1 MAKIVHTS
9 VTADGLGLGQNPAEV
24 EGLQTARLGAATAQ
38 QIESYVAP
46 PNPSKMSAAPQ
57 SMANLQGSLFATTV
71 LWSAHPTKSKAVLT
85 PSPLDACPETSTA
98 KQRTRRRGKSSV
110 QSLRIPT
117 FPDHKGRARVR
128 GPHPVSR
135 LRRRFWIRPIAPTN
149 TQARP
154 QQPTLHDSQPHQ
166 FHAIPDDIN
175 RCNHVNTSPQ
185 PRPDQQ
191 ERRRRQKHRRSP
203 HTENYLASGKKED
216 NNRRLA
222 EEPPHFPGQPNLI
235 DVCDTFNNNGRS
247 AFSPEMTSRP
257 SLAVQQQR
265 QPTRSLSGGPPMRQS
280 GPPPPQRTLSQ
291 SYLPHDLAG
300 DVAPRNGA
308 SIRRGG
314 SRLKLELSNDSFGH
328 LASLGDSPTAAI
340 DSSKAFTPSR
350 IMSMADSAS
359 DIDMGALSPNNPN
372 RVLPDGMSMLDTP
385 SEPPNTALPM
395 PRRRNRFP
403 VPDPRRKSAPAPPP
417 PLKKDAR
424 PRPWAIE
431 TPSIAPK
438 YHQRTPDPHAPGVAT
453 RGTSTSSRAGSS
465 TTSGAQVGHCADF
478 FPWVGDHPEDHFS
491 HKIITEGHYER
502 QPGQHETS
510 SARNY
515 VFQALKQNRGLQGL
529 SLVYS
534 EVMRH
539 RRDIGQVVA
548 PPSFKPPPR
557 VTLTDT
563 KREVWLRDLANPA
576 ITLRRLSRTIPHGIR
591 GRVLLDQ
598 CLNKKVPAERA
609 VWLAKCVGANEI
621 RAVKRKGAN
630 GALVMGGEAK
640 WIRDWTI
647 CVEQFVETSV
657 LLVAS
662 SDWSKWRADYAVR
675 LARHLFCAELLD
687 KDHYLEW
694 LVTGVENSN
703 FSKLPF
709 WLVLSQIHWKD
720 ILRLRKHGRR
730 LVCDILS
737 HLQTI
742 QAHPEREL
750 FQPLEEQ
757 LTSTVRSLM
766 MMAPESFVLPS
777 KWPKLRTT
785 VQNILAHDD
794 WPLQTVFR
802 TIDTRNEQLTAG
814 CVRSQPAA
822 RSVLIKVLDNA
833 LQSSIP
839 EDLSARCLAVNKD
852 IGAVARIL
860 LEWAT
865 SSQRPGSTKI
875 YIAAYLL
882 SSWASLPGF
891 GITDTILRFLSSTA
905 IQDSLRKEF
914 IFHLVAELVRAE
926 LFSMERYIQWL
937 IARGGVKNSTD
948 VDPDGPADTR
958 LLVELPINA
967 ISDSLKNIRASMLRR
982 ATYPVA
988 DQNREIENA
997 IDITKRIMGWGQLAF
1012 PGKHVPNM
1020 SLQKFTKRLTR
1031 AGFQVK
1037 VQVAVWLRGAF
1048 MDTIKSHQA
1057 SDQKEGFGSL
1067 SDTIFCN
1074 VRRILEACEDFRM
1087 LGEVIQALVP
1097 MTMCADILASCSDT
1111 LTMHTQV
1118 FAALRQLNP
1127 LSDCLMSRLTPIVA
1141 EETGPGVRRLLAS
1154 ITSLVACLPGKED
1167 LAVKL
1172 GMDLVRYDRSSAI
1185 DACSPVSDNNPDG
1198 DLQEEGAIE
1207 RLLASGSSMDKPT
1220 LERLFGTLVDTLRP
1234 NNGDESMEKF
1244 RSSISLL
1251 TKLRVFDS
1259 EYFDA
1264 QMTKWIQT
1272 RSKSPGAIQ
1281 VLRLYPLMVSSGCL
1295 SLPLLVT
1302 ALYGDTS
1309 VQDSA
1314 ATTGARPPLFHQEI
1328 VKLLIRPLSERS
1340 STSMSAD
1347 EQYRFRIAQ
1356 SLVIKK
1362 HPVAVLT
1369 AMRLAIGEFA
1379 GSPTEGRSNMPL
1391 ADKILRTC
1399 IRSALMELALGD
1411 SNVVARVLLNNKQA
1425 NAAQVAALLETE
1437 MDKILLPAKTGLGD
1451 VDSET
1456 ALHISFEEILQLT
1469 NELTLPFCQLKLR
1482 ASLAAESSSLAGGQA
1497 GDAGQR
1503 LQSQLDLFAGAMD
1516 KAIDARN
1523 MTWTGLLSC
1532 LNPEITQ
1539 HLKNRAQARFL
1550 DMLPSASK
1558 EPLGL
1563 APMELDMPAPDMKG
1577 CDEMAE
1583 SLVSVVDAIVRGGSM
1598 GRPPQLVSAMAD
1610 KLMDLWEILTMSP
1623 MSAAQVET
1631 RHAVQKHWLP
1641 HLLTFIT
1648 LHTATF
1654 DTSKASIE
1662 VRARAVLALSG
1673 IMIEL
1678 SNSLMGPVDSSATSE
1693 PNPSALIQRVF
1704 DSALVLVDSLPEDV
1718 RAGVGR
1724 VILESTSD
1732 SRLRYLMSWI
1742 PDPGADRHYL
1752 VPGVGVT
1759 TTGGGSDP
1767 RRAALISQL
1776 TAAPPESR
1784 GKPFAPRR
1792 WELLNEP
1799 TPNIGENDS
1808 SLSLTLFKA
1817 FKLQ

>member
-85 PSPLDACPETSTA
+85 PSPLDACPDLAYQAMKTSTA

-662 SDWSKWRADYAVR
+662 SDWSKWRADYA
-675 LARHLFCAELLD
+675 
-687 KDHYLEW
+687 
-694 LVTGVENSN
+694 
-703 FSKLPF
+703 
-709 WLVLSQIHWKD
+709 
-720 ILRLRKHGRR
+720 
-730 LVCDILS
+730 
-737 HLQTI
+737 
-742 QAHPEREL
+742 
-750 FQPLEEQ
+750 
-757 LTSTVRSLM
+757 
-766 MMAPESFVLPS
+766 
-777 KWPKLRTT
+777 
-785 VQNILAHDD
+785 
-794 WPLQTVFR
+794 
-802 TIDTRNEQLTAG
+802 LTAG

-1057 SDQKEGFGSL
+1057 SDQKEGFCSL